1 MIGYLLRFPNAP
13 TKHPLIRAARSL
25 SFAVSF
31 VGDRLD
37 AEDRDDPRVD
47 AAYAVCAEL
56 GGFVFVP
63 SAFFDAQGLLLLDA
77 DGAFDE
83 DATPPAS
90 ASDEP
95 REGYDEPLPPRRAA
109 TFATLDARGFR
120 PARWLPTERTVGR
133 PEHDVLRP
141 VDDIARRLL
150 ALDALFTW
158 VSQPRVDPGRV
169 RAYATRN
176 HLRAAMTPDERALFD
191 ASREQAAH
199 AQGTVGWRLENMW
212 PLAWALGFALVPD
225 VGGAM
230 IDGDVIRALGE
241 FLPNF
246 DQSTDDLLARARPR
260 SAAEVCDLEDLFY
273 CAHNAVRS
281 AQLGHDTVPRGFD
294 PTVQGGVV
302 HERRHALTWMISPGV
317 DWDDTDLST

>member
-1 MIGYLLRFPNAP
+1 
-13 TKHPLIRAARSL
+13 
-25 SFAVSF
+25 
-31 VGDRLD
+31 
-37 AEDRDDPRVD
+37 
-47 AAYAVCAEL
+47 
-56 GGFVFVP
+56 
-63 SAFFDAQGLLLLDA
+63 
-77 DGAFDE
+77 
-83 DATPPAS
+83 
-90 ASDEP
+90 
-95 REGYDEPLPPRRAA
+95 
-109 TFATLDARGFR
+109 
-120 PARWLPTERTVGR
+120 
-133 PEHDVLRP
+133 
-141 VDDIARRLL
+141 
-150 ALDALFTW
+150 
-158 VSQPRVDPGRV
+158 
-169 RAYATRN
+169 
-176 HLRAAMTPDERALFD
+176 
-191 ASREQAAH
+191 
-199 AQGTVGWRLENMW
+199 MW